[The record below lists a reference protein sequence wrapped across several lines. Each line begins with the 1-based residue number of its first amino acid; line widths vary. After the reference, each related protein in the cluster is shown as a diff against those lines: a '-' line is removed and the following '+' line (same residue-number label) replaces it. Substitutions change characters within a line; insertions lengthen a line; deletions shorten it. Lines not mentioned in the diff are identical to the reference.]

1 MSISIA
7 TRRRLIRNCDP
18 LRPLSPGDPRYVE
31 FDADPP
37 TRGDRSWV
45 ELLRETILLSDDS
58 CQLFSGFSGTGK
70 TTELLRLKGELERD
84 AGDADD
90 PSHVVFIDFSE
101 YVDVYSP
108 ITIVDVVRVLAYCM
122 DRAAALAEKKD
133 PEVEP
138 GYLRRLFDFVSSR
151 DLDLQ
156 KIVSPP
162 MARR

>member
-58 CQLFSGFSGTGK
+58 CQLFSGFSGSGK

-84 AGDADD
+84 SDDADG
-90 PSHVVFIDFSE
+90 PSHVVFIDFGE
-101 YVDVYSP
+101 QNNGFGP
-108 ITIVDVVRVLAYCM
+108 IM
-122 DRAAALAEKKD
+122 
-133 PEVEP
+133 
-138 GYLRRLFDFVSSR
+138 
-151 DLDLQ
+151 
-156 KIVSPP
+156 
-162 MARR
+162 